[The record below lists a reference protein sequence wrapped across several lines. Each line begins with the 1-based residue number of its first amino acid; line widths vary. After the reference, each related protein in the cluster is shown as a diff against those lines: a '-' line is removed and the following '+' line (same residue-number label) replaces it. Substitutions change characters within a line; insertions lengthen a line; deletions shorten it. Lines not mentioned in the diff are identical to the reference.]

1 MCIAVH
7 LIWKAVH
14 EGLNVFFP
22 KSSMD
27 ENKINKNLKN
37 VPKHPVSWYVIN
49 KGDKPDL
56 RDCFEKAAKYCFGS
70 ET

>member
-1 MCIAVH
+1 
-7 LIWKAVH
+7 
-14 EGLNVFFP
+14 
-22 KSSMD
+22 MD
-27 ENKINKNLKN
+27 ESKINKNLKN

-56 RDCFEKAAKYCFGS
+56 PDCFEKAAKYCFGS